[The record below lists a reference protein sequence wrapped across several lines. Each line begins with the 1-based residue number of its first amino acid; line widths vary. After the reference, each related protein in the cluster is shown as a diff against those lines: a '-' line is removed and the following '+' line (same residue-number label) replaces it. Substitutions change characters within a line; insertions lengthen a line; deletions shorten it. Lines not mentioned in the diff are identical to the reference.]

1 MRGETAQNAVAG
13 LTKPRPGPELGQ
25 EKASKMVGS
34 PDTERRGGFAVETAA
49 RPLLPSIADA
59 AKATRAG
66 GSTDALAAAFCH
78 AAFVAPEHTVA
89 IYDTFAGSWL
99 DGVLVRPSQLDR
111 IAAGEAPTLE
121 FWNAFWSVIDDARA
135 GLLDAIG
142 ITGRVAS
149 LASLL
154 PASLRDRAEKLARNN
169 PKIGMAAQPD
179 MPRRLDLEELSR
191 QPQDSLGGDFHRLI
205 VDNKFDLEVLDRE
218 AIGLAQLPPALRF
231 LNTRILQMHD
241 VWHLVGGF
249 RTTAL
254 HEIAISAFQLAQF
267 GHGYSAMF
275 LATVA
280 ATTSFGETGGAPVLL
295 QTMAEGWRHGRTS
308 PNFMAID
315 WEREWQFSVAD
326 IRARHGITAFTGTYP
341 ADLFEQAH
349 AAA

>member
-1 MRGETAQNAVAG
+1 
-13 LTKPRPGPELGQ
+13 
-25 EKASKMVGS
+25 MVGS
-34 PDTERRGGFAVETAA
+34 PDMERRSRFAAEAA
-49 RPLLPSIADA
+49 AQLLLSSVADA
-59 AKATRAG
+59 AKIARAG

-89 IYDTFAGSWL
+89 IYDIFADNWL
-99 DGVLVRPSQLDR
+99 DKAPAPPPEIDRTATGERPTPQ
-111 IAAGEAPTLE
+111 
-121 FWNAFWSVIDDARA
+121 FWGAFWSVIDDARA
-135 GLLDAIG
+135 GRLDAIG

-149 LASLL
+149 LGSLL
-154 PASLRDRAEKLARNN
+154 PASFGERAEKLARNN
-169 PKIGMAAQPD
+169 PGIGMAAQPD
-179 MPRRLDLEELSR
+179 VPRRLDLEELAR
-191 QPQDSLGGDFHRLI
+191 QPADSLGGDFHRLI

-218 AIGLAQLPPALRF
+218 AIGLARLPPALRF
-231 LNTRILQMHD
+231 LDTRILQMHD

-249 RTTAL
+249 RTTVL
-254 HEIAISAFQLAQF
+254 HEMAISAFQLAQF

-280 ATTSFGETGGAPVLL
+280 TTASFGETGGAPVLL

-326 IRARHGITAFTGTYP
+326 IRARHGIAPFAGTYP
-341 ADLFEQAH
+341 ADLFEQAR

>member
-1 MRGETAQNAVAG
+1 
-13 LTKPRPGPELGQ
+13 
-25 EKASKMVGS
+25 MVGS
-34 PDTERRGGFAVETAA
+34 PDIERRSRFATEAA
-49 RPLLPSIADA
+49 AHPLLSSVADA
-59 AKATRAG
+59 AKIARAG
-66 GSTDALAAAFCH
+66 GNADALAVAFCH

-89 IYDTFAGSWL
+89 IHDIFADNWL
-99 DGVLVRPSQLDR
+99 DKVSAPLLKIDPIS
-111 IAAGEAPTLE
+111 AGEAPGLE

-135 GLLDAIG
+135 GHLDAIG

-149 LASLL
+149 LGSLL
-154 PASLRDRAEKLARNN
+154 PASLGERAEKLARNN
-169 PKIGMAAQPD
+169 SAIGMAAQPGA
-179 MPRRLDLEELSR
+179 PRRLDLDELAR
-191 QPQDSLGGDFHRLI
+191 QPADSLGGDFHRLI

-218 AIGLAQLPPALRF
+218 AIGLARLPPTLRF

-249 RTTAL
+249 RTTVL
-254 HEIAISAFQLAQF
+254 HEVAISAFQLAQF

-280 ATTSFGETGGAPVLL
+280 TTTSFGEAGGAPMLL

-326 IRARHGITAFTGTYP
+326 IRARHGITPFAGTYP
-341 ADLFEQAH
+341 ADLFEQAR